1 MRLIKICLAVVSDKM
16 YAAAIAGCCGAARER
31 RGAVKRRIL
40 AAIAAA
46 VLSLGVAAPM
56 AYADPAFG
64 PGNGGGT
71 GNNKCH
77 PPGQTTDVPGCK

>member
-1 MRLIKICLAVVSDKM
+1 
-16 YAAAIAGCCGAARER
+16 
-31 RGAVKRRIL
+31 VKRRIL
-40 AAIAAA
+40 VAITAA

-56 AYADPAFG
+56 AYADPSFG

-77 PPGQTTDVPGCK
+77 PPGQTTNTPGCK

>member
-1 MRLIKICLAVVSDKM
+1 M
-16 YAAAIAGCCGAARER
+16 
-31 RGAVKRRIL
+31 KRRIL

-64 PGNGGGT
+64 PGNNGGGQ
-71 GNNKCH
+71 GNSGPQGRQMPSSGPDNGHAWLQVGAGALKHCVAL
-77 PPGQTTDVPGCK
+77 GCVPEATLL